1 MNYKFI
7 LAWITNFMREMA
19 GEDLTIFEK
28 KKKKVTEGPNFR
40 LSEKKS
46 LEQFIFWAT
55 QRAI

>member
-19 GEDLTIFEK
+19 REDLTIFE
-28 KKKKVTEGPNFR
+28 KKVTEGPNFR